1 MSYTKKMTV
10 VGIFMLPLISSVSIA
25 QPDLDTGGYAR
36 ELQTMEMME
45 MIDANNNQMVSKMEF
60 NTYYTKLFVRLDK
73 NKDNYLDEKEW
84 IGEKEDHV
92 IAEAT
97 GGYLRELRSMKV
109 MGAMDADANGKVSL
123 QEFLSFNEVIFNRMD
138 IKQEGEVD
146 PGNWLSKQT
155 HY

>member
-1 MSYTKKMTV
+1 MSYTKKLSL
-10 VGIFMLPLISSVSIA
+10 VGIFMLPLISSVSFA

-36 ELQTMEMME
+36 AVQTMEMME
-45 MIDANNNQMVSKMEF
+45 MIDANGNQMVSKEEF
-60 NTYYTKLFVRLDK
+60 NTYYTKLFITLDK

-84 IGEKEDHV
+84 IGKKDDHV

-109 MGAMDADANGKVSL
+109 MGAMDVDGNGKVSK
-123 QEFLSFNEVIFNRMD
+123 QEFLAFNEVIFKRMD
-138 IKQEGEVD
+138 IKEEGEVD
-146 PGNWLSKQT
+146 PGNWLSRQT

>member
-1 MSYTKKMTV
+1 MSYKKKTTA

-36 ELQTMEMME
+36 QLQTMEMME

-60 NTYYTKLFVRLDK
+60 TTYYSNLFVRLDK

-84 IGEKEDHV
+84 IGKKEDHV

-109 MGAMDADANGKVSL
+109 MGAMDTDANGKVSL